1 MRQAQVAR
9 QHLPAPTNSTSL
21 ACCARL
27 GLQLHSDL
35 FRMLLQHVSDCAKA
49 GNKFLTDF
57 FLSLLISHYLTTF
70 YPSAARD
77 AGLVDE
83 NDCAWRGPRRRR

>member
-1 MRQAQVAR
+1 
-9 QHLPAPTNSTSL
+9 
-21 ACCARL
+21 
-27 GLQLHSDL
+27 
-35 FRMLLQHVSDCAKA
+35 MLLQHVSDCAKA